1 MADRIT
7 RASNATAHPGM
18 VDRNPTHRR
27 SKEEVQAEKDAKA
40 LAKTQAA
47 IKKKANIERLAALE
61 KAEKQRAKNADW
73 DADDPVPL
81 SQAKVRVSRKRPV
94 NAEECE
100 YLYQCVKHR
109 LHTLI
114 RSCRDANQEST
125 RRSHRCRA

>member
-7 RASNATAHPGM
+7 RASNATAHLGM
-18 VDRNPTHRR
+18 VDWNPTHRR

-61 KAEKQRAKNADW
+61 KAEKQRAKNTDW

-81 SQAKVRVSRKRPV
+81 SQAKVRVSRK
-94 NAEECE
+94 
-100 YLYQCVKHR
+100 
-109 LHTLI
+109 
-114 RSCRDANQEST
+114 
-125 RRSHRCRA
+125 